1 MNGQLTAPLIA
12 TLSKRD
18 IYENISDL
26 IQVAPNINHTL
37 LLVNYNEMM
46 NDFYKGTSTDA
57 AFTVQKT
64 KLWESALFFIGRL
77 RNDSLQEFIKRI
89 AGTEAD
95 AGIKKKSIL
104 YIASSPKDIAA
115 LQVGF
120 EFKKIKASLESGAA
134 KDQFELLSPL
144 MSVTLE
150 DFLRAKYTFKPA
162 IIHFS
167 GHGLQDGLMFS
178 TDQNIFQ
185 VIPAGLL
192 KEVFKGIETYASCVL
207 LNACYASEQAKMI
220 SENGVYAIG
229 MNAPVTDTAALLF
242 SGSFYRFLCDGQD
255 FEESFRNTRLLVEA
269 AHSEEAKTM
278 EIWKNGRLLPGYPS
292 DVPTGQ

>member
-18 IYENISDL
+18 IYENINDL
-26 IQVAPNINHTL
+26 VQVAPAINHSL
-37 LLVNYNEMM
+37 LLINYNELM
-46 NDFYKGTSTDA
+46 NDFYKGTSTEET
-57 AFTVQKT
+57 FTVRKT
-64 KLWESALFFIGRL
+64 KLWESLLFFAGRL
-77 RNDSLQEFIKRI
+77 RDDIQQEFIKRVGGNG
-89 AGTEAD
+89 AV
-95 AGIKKKSIL
+95 AGIKKRSIL

-120 EFKKIKASLESGAA
+120 EFSKIKDALDSGAA
-134 KDQFELLSPL
+134 RDQFELLSPL

-150 DFLRAKYTFKPA
+150 DFLRAKYTFKPS

-178 TDQNIFQ
+178 TGQNVFQ
-185 VIPAGLL
+185 VIPAELL
-192 KEVFKGIETYASCVL
+192 KEVFKGVEAYAGCVL
-207 LNACYASEQAKMI
+207 LNACYASAQAKMI
-220 SENGVYAIG
+220 SENGLYAIG

-255 FEESFRNTRLLVEA
+255 YETSFRNTRLLVEA
-269 AHSEEAKTM
+269 AHPEEAKTM
-278 EIWKNGRLLPGYPS
+278 EIWNNGRLLQ
-292 DVPTGQ
+292 V